1 MIISGIEKDELEVVV
16 DGVVDGV
23 VMVNVSV

>member
-1 MIISGIEKDELEVVV
+1 VIISGIKKGELEAV
-16 DGVVDGV
+16 VVDGV